1 MTMKMPSELHSYLEE
16 LTVFISAKQTC
27 CQVFPEAYQTRNVSN
42 YSICDVELLLTPLLK
57 T

>member
-1 MTMKMPSELHSYLEE
+1 MTMKMPSELHSYLED
-16 LTVFISAKQTC
+16 LTVFFSVKHTC
-27 CQVFPEAYQTRNVSN
+27 CQVFPEVYQTGNVAS